1 MILYPIQS
9 PARRAGRPRC
19 QKTYLV
25 ALEYIMHPERH
36 YGMFK
41 ELAHG
46 NGISLGQL
54 GNAVKRIRERVKEG
68 E

>member
-9 PARRAGRPRC
+9 PARPAGRPRC
-19 QKTYLV
+19 QKTSLV
-25 ALEYIMHPERH
+25 ALEYIMHPERY
-36 YGMFK
+36 YGLFK

-46 NGISLGQL
+46 NGISPGQL
-54 GNAVKRIRERVKEG
+54 GKAVKRIRERVKER